1 MNKIQFLIDAKGLVV
16 LETKADGSFSANHI
30 AAPSEWVKAE
40 SDNWLRGL
48 MGNIKTCQFR
58 EPDTGFVKFHTI
70 IETTTPA
77 VTLTVFTGEE
87 QAAVSARQALQQQ
100 WMQANGISLSIPE
113 APPAPAPEAAQQ
125 SKTARRVPL
134 SVVVAASVL
143 AVAGLG
149 VGGFFAAQQF
159 MQGSSNVPSMDMSN
173 LSIDQIAEIDQ
184 NPQAMNTLRDGMME
198 AVRYGT
204 QSAISSTEEISKQH
218 FDILKSMGLEG
229 GVSME
234 NATACLSSLQ

>member
-48 MGNIKTCQFR
+48 MVNIENRLST
-58 EPDTGFVKFHTI
+58 EPDAGIKFHTI

-77 VTLTVFTGEE
+77 VSLTVFTGEE
-87 QAAVSARQALQQQ
+87 QAAVGARQALQQQ
-100 WMQANGISLSIPE
+100 WMQANDIYFSVPE